1 MMFSLD
7 SMHWEARWIQEF
19 CAFVG
24 STESRPTGLF
34 CNFHFSE
41 IDQLGSEIEIDPIVA
56 RYPAVGRAREGKKAV
71 GIGIVREPSGFID
84 DLIGR
89 RNIRDLL
96 RHPNDTDFRTYQ
108 QISPLP

>member
-34 CNFHFSE
+34 CNFHFGK

-56 RYPAVGRAREGKKAV
+56 RYPTVGRARECKKAV

-89 RNIRDLL
+89 RNIRELL
-96 RHPNDTDFRTYQ
+96 ARSHDTDFRAHR
-108 QISPLP
+108 